1 LSAPEETPREG
12 EAQNEFADATLRDA
26 LLAAA
31 GVTVASALAVATA
44 FSPERAGGP
53 WMLGSMGLVYA
64 ALGAWAVMRLKQR
77 GELYDQLRPAA
88 GDLSIGAIVAAV
100 LYGVAMAVHVL
111 VTSPPSPR
119 VAWIMRVYLAL
130 GDPTSEHRHLVG
142 GVVFIVAALEEL
154 VWRGL
159 VMRMLA
165 EPLGPIRAWLVQA
178 FLFGLAHVP
187 TVILL
192 GDPRVGPN
200 PLLVLAGFTYSLVW
214 GRVAMRWDR
223 LPPALFAHALFTWGA
238 FEFPIWRP

>member
-1 LSAPEETPREG
+1 LSEPEDTPPAVVEEEMR
-12 EAQNEFADATLRDA
+12 DATLREA
-26 LLAAA
+26 LLVA
-31 GVTVASALAVATA
+31 GSVTAASALAVATA

-64 ALGAWAVMRLKQR
+64 ALGAWTVLRLRQR

-88 GDLSIGAIVAAV
+88 GDLSIGAIVAGV
-100 LYGVAMAVHVL
+100 LYGVAMAVHIL

-119 VAWIMRVYLAL
+119 VAWIMRLYLAL
-130 GDPTSEHRHLVG
+130 GDPAAEGRHLVG
-142 GVVFIVAALEEL
+142 GVVFVVAALEEL

-159 VMRMLA
+159 VMRVLT

-178 FLFGLAHVP
+178 FLFALAHVP
-187 TVILL
+187 TMFLL
-192 GDPRVGPN
+192 GDPAVGPN
-200 PLLVLAGFTYSLVW
+200 PLLVLAGFSYSLVW